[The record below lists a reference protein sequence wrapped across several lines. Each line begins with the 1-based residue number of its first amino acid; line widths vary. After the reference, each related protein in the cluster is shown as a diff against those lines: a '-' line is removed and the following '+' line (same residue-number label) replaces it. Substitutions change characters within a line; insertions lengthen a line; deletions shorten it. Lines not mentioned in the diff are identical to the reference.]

1 MRIKWPAMQG
11 PLEHFQEK
19 LDSGFPSENATMQNR
34 AQTVHKQTA
43 SAWHHREM
51 AQWAIDGSSGLRS
64 QSLALMLAG
73 LAAGTAAAQTYP
85 VRPIRMVVGFSPGG
99 PADVMARLIGQ
110 RMAIS
115 LGQPIVVEN
124 RAGAGGTIA
133 ARFVAELEPDG
144 YTLLLGNTST
154 LVISPLMYKNVG
166 YDALKAFAPIA
177 RLGTT
182 SDILVTNPGFPAKT
196 LGELIAYAKANPGK
210 LNYSTPGIGTPP
222 HLIGEMLKQRAGVE
236 IVHVPYKS
244 GGQSIQAV
252 VAGEVQFTFENPAVA
267 LPLVQAGVVRAL
279 AVTSEARHPQ
289 APDVPT
295 LIEGGLPDFVSVSFT
310 GVVGRAGIPAAIVA
324 KLNAV
329 INESLKNPDVAATLA
344 KLAVDVKNETP
355 AAFAAFLSEQMTTMT
370 PVIKAAG
377 LLGVQ

>member
-1 MRIKWPAMQG
+1 MTKTTIARIW
-11 PLEHFQEK
+11 
-19 LDSGFPSENATMQNR
+19 
-34 AQTVHKQTA
+34 
-43 SAWHHREM
+43 
-51 AQWAIDGSSGLRS
+51 I
-64 QSLALMLAG
+64 G
-73 LAAGTAAAQTYP
+73 LAALAMASLAADAAAQSYP
-85 VRPIRMVVGFSPGG
+85 ARPIRMVVGFAPGG

-110 RMAIS
+110 RMNVS
-115 LGQPIVVEN
+115 LGQAIVVEN

-133 ARFVAELEPDG
+133 ARLVAESEPDG

-166 YDALKAFAPIA
+166 YDARKAFAPIA
-177 RLGTT
+177 WLGTT
-182 SDILVTNPGFPAKT
+182 SDILVTNPKFPVKSVP
-196 LGELIAYAKANPGK
+196 ELIAYAKANPGK

-222 HLIGEMLKQRAGVE
+222 HLIGEMLKLRTGVD

-252 VAGEVQFTFENPAVA
+252 IAGEVQLTFENPAVA

-295 LIEGGLPDFVSVSFT
+295 LIETGLPDFVSGSFT
-310 GVVGRAGIPAAIVA
+310 GVVGRAGIAGNVIA
-324 KLNAV
+324 KLNGV
-329 INESLKNPDVAATLA
+329 INDSLKSPDVAATLA

-355 AAFAAFLSEQMTTMT
+355 EKFAAFLAEETTKMT
-370 PVIKAAG
+370 PVVKAAG
-377 LLGVQ
+377 LQGVE

>member
-1 MRIKWPAMQG
+1 MDNKWI
-11 PLEHFQEK
+11 
-19 LDSGFPSENATMQNR
+19 
-34 AQTVHKQTA
+34 V
-43 SAWHHREM
+43 
-51 AQWAIDGSSGLRS
+51 
-64 QSLALMLAG
+64 LAAVAVTG
-73 LAAGTAAAQTYP
+73 LAVNGLTAGPASAQTYP

-110 RMAIS
+110 RMAVT

-124 RAGAGGTIA
+124 RAGAGGTVA
-133 ARFVAELEPDG
+133 ARVVAESEPDG

-166 YDALKAFAPIA
+166 YDPLKAFAPIA

-182 SDILVTNPGFPAKT
+182 SDILVTNPSFPVKS

-222 HLIGEMLKQRAGVE
+222 HLIGEMLKLKAGVA
-236 IVHVPYKS
+236 IVHIPYKS

-295 LIEGGLPDFVSVSFT
+295 MGEGGLPGFVSVSFT

-324 KLNAV
+324 KLNSV
-329 INESLKNPDVAATLA
+329 INESLRSPDVAATLA

-355 AAFAAFLSEQMTTMT
+355 GQFAAFLSEEMTTMT

-377 LLGVQ
+377 LQGVE